1 MKKEFPIPHLDQE
14 SWEGLQASLDSI
26 GRLIRELQDTELNPD
41 RRKKLELAAIH
52 MGLVD
57 VYLGREYTLDEV
69 KENFKKTKKDKQNSL
84 YNEAKMLFNTGNEKI
99 WILCCDPNLG
109 DYFTKYVT
117 QKEFKQYEHSIMKV
131 FSSTY
136 DMHKYIND
144 NNIII

>member
-1 MKKEFPIPHLDQE
+1 MKKEFPIPQLDQE

-69 KENFKKTKKDKQNSL
+69 KENFKETKKDKQNSL
-84 YNEAKMLFNTGNEKI
+84 YNEAKWLFASGKDKI

-117 QKEFKQYEHSIMKV
+117 QKEFKQYEFCVVKV